1 MSNYASLER
10 YIPLVKFMGEI
21 CGKNYEIILHDVS
34 TPERSVIAACNEHLS
49 GRRVGDPMTELA
61 KELLRTGAYKEH
73 DYVANYEGRTRGGK
87 RFVSSTYFIKEKGQ
101 LVGLICVN
109 HDVED
114 ILVLSEH
121 LSNLLHSFSLPQE
134 EESSAYTE
142 DLDDSIPELSSNL
155 IHSSAM
161 VFPPVPCI
169 PPTSWRYSALWKRRG
184 YSRPRAPS
192 GRSPGSCTSPN
203 PRSTATCGVSAA
215 KRHDL
220 PPRCFT
226 RKRDALTSRR
236 VKRPAKHI
244 QFNSSYW
251 RIPDILPNTSRSL
264 WLCIYYDYASD
275 KGGLK
280 HEILHSL

>member
-10 YIPLVKFMGEI
+10 YIPLVEFMGKI

-114 ILVLSEH
+114 ILVL
-121 LSNLLHSFSLPQE
+121 
-134 EESSAYTE
+134 
-142 DLDDSIPELSSNL
+142 
-155 IHSSAM
+155 
-161 VFPPVPCI
+161 
-169 PPTSWRYSALWKRRG
+169 
-184 YSRPRAPS
+184 
-192 GRSPGSCTSPN
+192 
-203 PRSTATCGVSAA
+203 
-215 KRHDL
+215 
-220 PPRCFT
+220 
-226 RKRDALTSRR
+226 
-236 VKRPAKHI
+236 
-244 QFNSSYW
+244 
-251 RIPDILPNTSRSL
+251 
-264 WLCIYYDYASD
+264 
-275 KGGLK
+275 
-280 HEILHSL
+280 

>member
-1 MSNYASLER
+1 
-10 YIPLVKFMGEI
+10 MGKI

-87 RFVSSTYFIKEKGQ
+87 RFVSSTYFIKEKGH

-142 DLDDSIPELSSNL
+142 NLDDSIPELSSNL
-155 IHSSAM
+155 IHSTILGYGIPSEAM
-161 VFPPVPCI
+161 HTADKLEILRSLEAQGVFQTQGLRRTGRQGTAHLRTHGLPLPAAYPQRSNMIC
-169 PPTSWRYSALWKRRG
+169 RRG
-184 YSRPRAPS
+184 PRPFLR
-192 GRSPGSCTSPN
+192 R
-203 PRSTATCGVSAA
+203 
-215 KRHDL
+215 
-220 PPRCFT
+220 
-226 RKRDALTSRR
+226 SRR
-236 VKRPAKHI
+236 GRH
-244 QFNSSYW
+244 
-251 RIPDILPNTSRSL
+251 RG
-264 WLCIYYDYASD
+264 YARRR
-275 KGGLK
+275 LQ
-280 HEILHSL
+280 H

>member
-101 LVGLICVN
+101 LV
-109 HDVED
+109 D

-155 IHSSAM
+155 IHSTILGYGIPSEAM
-161 VFPPVPCI
+161 H
-169 PPTSWRYSALWKRRG
+169 
-184 YSRPRAPS
+184 
-192 GRSPGSCTSPN
+192 
-203 PRSTATCGVSAA
+203 TAD
-215 KRHDL
+215 KL
-220 PPRCFT
+220 E
-226 RKRDALTSRR
+226 
-236 VKRPAKHI
+236 
-244 QFNSSYW
+244 
-251 RIPDILPNTSRSL
+251 ILRSL
-264 WLCIYYDYASD
+264 EAQGVFQT
-275 KGGLK
+275 KGSVGQVAG
-280 HEILHSL
+280 ELHISEPTVYRYLRRIRSETS

>member
-1 MSNYASLER
+1 MSNYACLER
-10 YIPLVKFMGEI
+10 YIPLVEFMGKI

-49 GRRVGDPMTELA
+49 GRRIGDPMTELA
-61 KELLRTGAYKEH
+61 KELLRTGVYQEH

-87 RFVSSTYFIKEKGQ
+87 RFVSSTYFIKEKGH

-121 LSNLLHSFSLPQE
+121 LSSLLHSFSLPQE

-142 DLDDSIPELSSNL
+142 NLDDSIPELSSNL
-155 IHSSAM
+155 IHSTILGYGIPSDAM
-161 VFPPVPCI
+161 HTADKLEILRSLEAQGVFHTKGSIGQVARELHI
-169 PPTSWRYSALWKRRG
+169 SEPTVYR
-184 YSRPRAPS
+184 
-192 GRSPGSCTSPN
+192 
-203 PRSTATCGVSAA
+203 TCGVSAA
-215 KRHDL
+215 KQYDL
-220 PPRCFT
+220 PPRRFT
-226 RKRDALTSRR
+226 CGRDALTSRC
-236 VKRPAKHI
+236 VKWPARNI
-244 QFNSSYW
+244 SFNSSYW
-251 RIPDILPNTSRSL
+251 WIPDTSRSL

>member
-1 MSNYASLER
+1 MSNYACLER
-10 YIPLVKFMGEI
+10 YIPLVEFMGRI

-61 KELLRTGAYKEH
+61 KELLRTEAYKEH

-134 EESSAYTE
+134 EESS
-142 DLDDSIPELSSNL
+142 
-155 IHSSAM
+155 
-161 VFPPVPCI
+161 
-169 PPTSWRYSALWKRRG
+169 G
-184 YSRPRAPS
+184 
-192 GRSPGSCTSPN
+192 
-203 PRSTATCGVSAA
+203 
-215 KRHDL
+215 
-220 PPRCFT
+220 
-226 RKRDALTSRR
+226 
-236 VKRPAKHI
+236 
-244 QFNSSYW
+244 
-251 RIPDILPNTSRSL
+251 
-264 WLCIYYDYASD
+264 
-275 KGGLK
+275 
-280 HEILHSL
+280 

>member
-1 MSNYASLER
+1 MSNYACLER
-10 YIPLVKFMGEI
+10 YIPLVEFMGRI

-61 KELLRTGAYKEH
+61 KELLRTEAYKEH

-155 IHSSAM
+155 IHST
-161 VFPPVPCI
+161 I
-169 PPTSWRYSALWKRRG
+169 L
-184 YSRPRAPS
+184 RPRAPS
-192 GRSPGSCTSPN
+192 GRSPGSCTSPS

-215 KRHDL
+215 KQHDL
-220 PPRCFT
+220 PPRRFT
-226 RKRDALTSRR
+226 CALMPRCVR
-236 VKRPAKHI
+236 RPAKHI
-244 QFNSSYW
+244 YLNSSY
-251 RIPDILPNTSRSL
+251 RLIPGFLPSTSQPL
-264 WLCIYYDYASD
+264 CLCIYYDHTS

-280 HEILHSL
+280 HEILHSLRH